1 MKTRN
6 CEVIR
11 FGNEDWFSIIRS
23 NKSLTPIEYY
33 LYQLNLDEW
42 YIYKMTGN
50 FRRADIN
57 ELLEFKYAGYIFF
70 NKKFYDYIII
80 DEWIE
85 FYYKELKLCGG
96 SSGGSSYLSKPF
108 PPIYIKNKVRIKQ

>member
-11 FGNEDWFSIIRS
+11 FGNEDWFIV
-23 NKSLTPIEYY
+23 NKVNRSLTPIEHY
-33 LYQLNLDEW
+33 LDQLNLDEW
-42 YIYKMTGN
+42 YIYKMTN
-50 FRRADIN
+50 KFRRADIQ
-57 ELLEFKYAGYIFF
+57 ELIEFKFAGYTLF
-70 NKKFYDYIII
+70 NKKIYNDTEI

-85 FYYKELKLCGG
+85 FIYKNKLFHNG
-96 SSGGSSYLSKPF
+96 YLTKPF